1 MVDNRTS
8 GMLGIG
14 GGINFK
20 SGDISGTA
28 AKTADDRAS
37 QGTEYFLMGEE
48 EAQRKDEFVDR
59 SMQLKASLNSLA
71 LMNVASVL
79 NKKLQ
84 TKLILPSD
92 GIDTTKKVEPVKD
105 KHEEEEEKQQ
115 NKQESSQDNNS
126 KIVAEENNKTEE

>member
-1 MVDNRTS
+1 MVDNRS
-8 GMLGIG
+8 AGMLGIG

-20 SGDISGTA
+20 SGDISGTT

-48 EAQRKDEFVDR
+48 EQQKGEEFVDR
-59 SMQLKASLNSLA
+59 SMQLRASLNSLA

-92 GIDTTKKVEPVKD
+92 NIENKQEKKVEPIKD
-105 KHEEEEEKQQ
+105 EQHEENQ
-115 NKQESSQDNNS
+115 
-126 KIVAEENNKTEE
+126 ENNQENEPENSESTEGQEE